1 MAQNLV
7 TRYSDIIDERF
18 AAQSL
23 TEAAV
28 NHDYDF
34 VGAQTVKVFSTATSE
49 MRDYQ
54 RTGVSRYGTPA
65 ELDNTTQEMTMGRDR
80 AFTFTVDQ
88 AADDESGGSL
98 NAGMALRR
106 QQDEVITPE
115 IDRYRLAR
123 MAAFAGHIE
132 LGGYE
137 GDVKP
142 YERVLDANR
151 RLDEMLVPRE
161 GRVLFI
167 SHAMR
172 VKLQLDPNF
181 TTAAK
186 IDPATR
192 IRGQVGE
199 ADMTPIVAVPASL
212 MPQGVEMILAHPK
225 ATTAP
230 QKLAEYKLHDNP
242 PGINGTLCEGRV
254 YYDAF
259 VLNNKRDALYALRTT
274 PHVVALSCAAGSGAT
289 KTVAIVSGY
298 RYEDGTAAGTPVYKA
313 ASGQAAPA
321 LGDDL
326 SSWSA
331 LNLTGDEAEL
341 TVTAGHKLV
350 VALRDAAGRA
360 VGSSAPV
367 TVVVGA

>member
-54 RTGVSRYGTPA
+54 LSGVSRYGTPA

-80 AFTFTVDQ
+80 AFTFTVDR

-123 MAAFAGHIE
+123 MAAFAGHVE

-199 ADMTPIVAVPASL
+199 ADMTPIVAVSASL

-259 VLNNKRDALYALRTT
+259 VLNNKRDALYALRTA
-274 PHVVALSCAAGSGAT
+274 PHAVALSCAAGSGAT
-289 KTVAIVSGY
+289 KTMATVSGY

-326 SSWSA
+326 TSWSA